1 MATRVGVARQIAQ
14 HLFGSAEWA
23 FAVHH
28 PFTVAQWCQERGEV
42 LRVGKR
48 GMPVEELQLSGLKT
62 VFRGVSSVL
71 TENVRSSAKDTWRRA
86 KRVCEAAMGERRSSG
101 TQHGTCWLRV

>member
-1 MATRVGVARQIAQ
+1 MNVPGGGISRDGNKWVACRPGALVVERDQSLLEMATRVGVARQIAQ

-23 FAVHH
+23 FVHH

-48 GMPVEELQLSGLKT
+48 GMPVEEL
-62 VFRGVSSVL
+62 
-71 TENVRSSAKDTWRRA
+71 
-86 KRVCEAAMGERRSSG
+86 
-101 TQHGTCWLRV
+101 

>member
-1 MATRVGVARQIAQ
+1 MIVPGGGISRDGNKWVACRPGALVVERDQSPVGDGDAVGVARQIAQ

-48 GMPVEELQLSGLKT
+48 GMPVEEL
-62 VFRGVSSVL
+62 
-71 TENVRSSAKDTWRRA
+71 
-86 KRVCEAAMGERRSSG
+86 
-101 TQHGTCWLRV
+101 